1 MKTKTQKTTPLSAG
15 IVMGFTLTLLLML
28 TLLTVSTTRMAE
40 INQRLEQI
48 VTIQN
53 AKTELAHLMK
63 DALRERA
70 LIMHS
75 VTVLSDPF
83 AQNAEFIRLNEYGG
97 QFLQARLKLEA
108 MELGAEEKKILA
120 EMRGLTVKTQPLV
133 MESVDMAL
141 AGDSATARHLIE
153 TEVLPAQ
160 RIIGLNIQRLLQ
172 IQQNDGQHA
181 AQEAARTYQATRKL
195 MIVLGASALF
205 FGVAIAVFV
214 VRHTAKQAKLLQH
227 QAMYDNLTA
236 LPNRAL
242 FHDRVEQAILRGKR
256 DDIVFSLM
264 LLDLDRFKEINDK
277 HGHFVGDLLLREV
290 GGRLKE
296 TVRSS
301 DTVARMGGDEYAV
314 LLPGTETDGATVL
327 ARKILT
333 QIARPYAL
341 DAKTLDIATSI
352 GIAQYPQHG
361 DDFDILMQ
369 RADVAMYSAKRS
381 GAGYAVY
388 VTEQDERNA
397 EDRVLKNELQDAI
410 ETGQMVLHYQ
420 PKVEYSQGQVTG
432 VEALV
437 RWQHPRYGLISPDRF
452 IKLAEEAGL
461 IKTLTLWVLEHAL
474 RQCAELHAAGMK
486 INMAVN
492 LSVLNLRDSHLPE
505 ELDALLKE
513 VGLDPKWIE
522 LEFSETA
529 IMADT
534 VRTMDVLARLYS
546 MGTKLAIDDY
556 GTGYSSLNYLKQL
569 PLHRLKIDRSIV
581 DGLAHDKSQE
591 AGVRC
596 TIDLAHQLG
605 LRVVAEGVEDEATM
619 ASLARL
625 GCDSAQGY
633 HICKPLDAEA
643 LLKWLKLAENKVGRI
658 P

>member
-1 MKTKTQKTTPLSAG
+1 MKTKTRKATPLSAG
-15 IVMGFTLTLLLML
+15 IIIGFTLTLLLML

-70 LIMHS
+70 LTMHTI
-75 VTVLSDPF
+75 TVLSDPF
-83 AQNAEFIRLNEYGG
+83 VQNAEFIRLNEYGG
-97 QFLQARLKLEA
+97 QFLQARLKLET
-108 MELGAEEKKILA
+108 MELDEEEKKILA

-141 AGDSATARHLIE
+141 AGDSAAARHLIE
-153 TEVLPAQ
+153 TEILPAQ
-160 RIIGLNIQRLLQ
+160 RIIGLNIQGLLQ
-172 IQQNDGQHA
+172 VQQKHGQQA
-181 AQEAARTYQATRKL
+181 AQEAARTYQNTRTL
-195 MIVLGASALF
+195 MIMLGMSALF
-205 FGVAIAVFV
+205 LGAAIAVFV

-264 LLDLDRFKEINDK
+264 LLDLDRFKEINDR

-290 GGRLKE
+290 GVRLKE

-314 LLPGTETDGATVL
+314 LLPGTETDGASIL

-333 QIARPYAL
+333 QVARPYAL

-381 GAGYAVY
+381 GSGYAVY

-410 ETGQMVLHYQ
+410 AAGQMVLHYQ

-437 RWQHPRYGLISPDRF
+437 RWQHPRYGLIPPDRF

-461 IKTLTLWVLEHAL
+461 IKTLTLWVLERAL

-513 VGLDPKWIE
+513 VDIDPKWIE

-581 DGLAHDKSQE
+581 DAMAHDKSQE

-605 LRVVAEGVEDEATM
+605 LRVVAEGVEDETTM

-633 HICKPLDAEA
+633 HICKPLDAEE